1 VAGRAHE
8 LVGGDLMEDV
18 VAGIGVLL
26 VFGIVREM
34 RLFHLLLL
42 VLGSEEGTRYLLVVE
57 VFSK

>member
-1 VAGRAHE
+1 MAGRAHE

-26 VFGIVREM
+26 VFGIVGEM

-42 VLGSEEGTRYLLVVE
+42 VLGSKEGTRYLLVVE

>member
-26 VFGIVREM
+26 VFGIVGEM
-34 RLFHLLLL
+34 RLFH
-42 VLGSEEGTRYLLVVE
+42 
-57 VFSK
+57 

>member
-1 VAGRAHE
+1 MAGRAHE

-42 VLGSEEGTRYLLVVE
+42 VLGSKEGTRYLLVVE